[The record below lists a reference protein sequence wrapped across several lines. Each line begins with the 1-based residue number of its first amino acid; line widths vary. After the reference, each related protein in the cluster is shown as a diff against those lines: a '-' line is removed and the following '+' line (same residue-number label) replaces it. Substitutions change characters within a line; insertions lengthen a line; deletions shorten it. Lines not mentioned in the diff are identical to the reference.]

1 MTDPERSLSD
11 SNFIR
16 RVVVAWVVGVWAVAI
31 GAFLLV
37 FHQPGGDDRMLP
49 HRYEP
54 PVAGAAE
61 WGDDPLVPHGTGG
74 VLPKSGSSTARQ
86 MLPNQR

>member
-1 MTDPERSLSD
+1 MTDPERPLDD

-16 RVVVAWVVGVWAVAI
+16 RVLVAWVVAVWAVAI

-37 FHQPGGDDRMLP
+37 FHQPGGDERMVP
-49 HRYEP
+49 RRYEA

-61 WGDDPLVPHGTGG
+61 RDGDPLVRRGTEE
-74 VLPKSGSSTARQ
+74 VLRQSGSSTARET
-86 MLPNQR
+86 LSDQR